1 MKLGQVFRSSLLSMS
16 THANPAIYTLYTNVS
31 APKLQA
37 VACQRPRTK
46 KNNTATGQRAALKIQ
61 DEETKKM

>member
-1 MKLGQVFRSSLLSMS
+1 MS